1 LDGLALH
8 LKLEIISF
16 LLQSINMK
24 KPIVIKQFVNRWYL
38 HWADTGQIIASFA
51 TQFEAYAARKS
62 VIEFNNNKGGI
73 S

>member
-1 LDGLALH
+1 M
-8 LKLEIISF
+8 E
-16 LLQSINMK
+16 
-24 KPIVIKQFVNRWYL
+24 KPILIKQFVNRWYL

-62 VIEFNNNKGGI
+62 VIEYNNKGGI

>member
-1 LDGLALH
+1 MD
-8 LKLEIISF
+8 
-16 LLQSINMK
+16 
-24 KPIVIKQFVNRWYL
+24 KPILIKQFAKRWYL
-38 HWADTGQIIASFA
+38 YWADNGRPIASFA

>member
-1 LDGLALH
+1 MD
-8 LKLEIISF
+8 KS
-16 LLQSINMK
+16 
-24 KPIVIKQFVNRWYL
+24 IVIKQFAKRWYL

>member
-1 LDGLALH
+1 M
-8 LKLEIISF
+8 
-16 LLQSINMK
+16 N
-24 KPIVIKQFVNRWYL
+24 KPIVIKQFAKRWYL

-62 VIEFNNNKGGI
+62 VIEFNNKGGI